1 MAISSSP
8 HRGGDDPVLDR
19 LAATNTFESDWP
31 TLRQHLHIAL
41 LSSLPLFLSRG
52 PPRPYRPPQSPTV
65 LGPEPIKVESSSSQ
79 QQEDDRPPSESL
91 LLSPSQPSSSASSG
105 AAEDDDDGDN
115 NNKTSTPLNA
125 STRSQVDAT
134 PRSLDA
140 EPTATPASNRFESLH
155 TEDDLQPSTPGGL
168 VIAPFPPLDPN
179 RRRRSSSEA
188 GPSTTTIPTVIGA
201 GPRMNGMR
209 GQRPLQLGP
218 AVVDEAYDED
228 VVIGGKMLPSWL
240 DEQEGNKELE
250 RVVKVLDDLDTPPFT
265 IQRLAELL
273 LQPTQYHTTL
283 GKFLRAVE
291 KTLLV
296 NTPWEPPSYTPAP
309 ISLIPTRPSVPGGS
323 SASSDSGY
331 DSDSTMPPGSM
342 TPMFSPIPF
351 LTHQE
356 SDELGLTLDG
366 LANGSSSGRSLDDG
380 LMSPLMLNDNS
391 GVFGS
396 AVNPRSPTPEPEE
409 AEGDAEEG
417 ASGAKSANGHGDA
430 NGSGNGSRDG
440 DADTEMGTGDDPTE
454 VDRLEANVGDSDRTD
469 ALPPRPSAAQ
479 GQYESIEHSDPAHQS
494 YLGRVDELDTGPI
507 TSTPTASSSTTSPSS
522 STSPPVDGHLH
533 KKRSDEVV
541 PLPGTGEGGNLTPH
555 GMSEKPVPI
564 SSTTVVRDEKAERSI
579 AGLPRSTSDKS
590 LRERFVSAGAGAGA
604 ESTLDS

>member
-8 HRGGDDPVLDR
+8 NRGGDDPVLDR
-19 LAATNTFESDWP
+19 LATTNTFESDWP

-52 PPRPYRPPQSPTV
+52 PPRPYRPPQSPTI
-65 LGPEPIKVESSSSQ
+65 LGPEPIKIESATSETPEEQ
-79 QQEDDRPPSESL
+79 ADQKPPSESL
-91 LLSPSQPSSSASSG
+91 LLSPSQPSSSSTG
-105 AAEDDDDGDN
+105 AAEN
-115 NNKTSTPLNA
+115 IHTTTTPQNA

-140 EPTATPASNRFESLH
+140 EPTATPALNRFESLH

-168 VIAPFPPLDPN
+168 VIAPFPPLDPE
-179 RRRRSSSEA
+179 RRRRSSFEA
-188 GPSTTTIPTVIGA
+188 GPSTAIPTVIGA

-240 DEQEGNKELE
+240 DEQEGKKELE
-250 RVVKVLDDLDTPPFT
+250 RVVKMLDELDAPPFT

-309 ISLIPTRPSVPGGS
+309 LSLIPTRASVPGGS
-323 SASSDSGY
+323 SASSSDNGY
-331 DSDSTMPPGSM
+331 DSDSTMPPGST

-366 LANGSSSGRSLDDG
+366 LANGTGSGRSLDDG
-380 LMSPLMLNDNS
+380 LMSPLMLSETS
-391 GVFGS
+391 GMFGS
-396 AVNPRSPTPEPEE
+396 AANPRSPTPEPEE
-409 AEGDAEEG
+409 TEGEP
-417 ASGAKSANGHGDA
+417 SSVKSTNGHGQ
-430 NGSGNGSRDG
+430 GDG
-440 DADTEMGTGDDPTE
+440 DTEMGSGDDAIE
-454 VDRLEANVGDSDRTD
+454 SVQVETD
-469 ALPPRPSAAQ
+469 TISGNADDLPPRPSAAQ

-507 TSTPTASSSTTSPSS
+507 TPTASTSVPNSSTLPPSDS
-522 STSPPVDGHLH
+522 HLH
-533 KKRSDEVV
+533 KKRPDEVV

-564 SSTTVVRDEKAERSI
+564 SSTTVVKDEKGERNI
-579 AGLPRSTSDKS
+579 AGLPRSTSEKS
-590 LRERFVSAGAGAGA
+590 LRDRFVSAGSKSPEGEAGNSNGDSNGDSAKSPIKGKSA
-604 ESTLDS
+604 DSESN